1 MVVGKPLQLDSD
13 DPDFNTARIMSEI
26 SLLLPE
32 AGRIAYQPTDEELL
46 RTYPY
51 SYKGDPRA
59 ETERR
64 PGTD

>member
-1 MVVGKPLQLDSD
+1 
-13 DPDFNTARIMSEI
+13 MSEI
-26 SLLLPE
+26 SWLLPE
-32 AGRIAYQPTDEELL
+32 AGRVAYEPTDEELL
-46 RTYPY
+46 RTYPS